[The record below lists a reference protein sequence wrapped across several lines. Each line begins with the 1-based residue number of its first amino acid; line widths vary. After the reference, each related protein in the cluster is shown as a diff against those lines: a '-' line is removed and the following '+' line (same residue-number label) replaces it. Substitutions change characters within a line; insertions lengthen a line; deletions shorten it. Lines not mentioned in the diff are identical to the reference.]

1 MKTMDKIYNAMLNY
15 MNSGK
20 HSDKEIYEFMIN
32 EFMKVENVSREIA
45 IARINKSL
53 NEMGVIIPN

>member
-1 MKTMDKIYNAMLNY
+1 

-32 EFMKVENVSREIA
+32 ELMKVENVSRAIA
-45 IARINKSL
+45 IARINKAL

>member
-1 MKTMDKIYNAMLNY
+1 MDKVYKVYNAMLNY

-32 EFMKVENVSREIA
+32 ELMKIENVSRAIA
-45 IARINKSL
+45 IARINKAL